1 MTKPTLYL
9 VRMAA
14 FLIAAVLVAALL
26 GRTLYTAFF
35 NNPLLNGLIL
45 VILLFGIAYNLRLV
59 QRLLPEVR
67 WIETLRHPR
76 TGLAPPPPPRL
87 LAPMAGMLSAR
98 NRTDRLTLS
107 THASQALLDSL
118 SARLDES
125 REISRYMT
133 GLLIFLGLLGTFY
146 GLLLTV
152 SSIAGVIGDMSIGS
166 GDVGPMFDQLKSG
179 LAQPLHGMATA
190 FSGSMYGLASAL
202 VLGFLDLT
210 AGQAQNR
217 FFNELEEWLATV
229 TRIAGGASVEGSEAP
244 IPAYVQALL
253 EQTAENLETL
263 QNVLSRGEEGRV
275 RQLQSLD
282 RLQERLGSMTELL
295 QANRELM
302 ARNTD
307 TQTALLAFLRH
318 SGEARTPGTPAFEE
332 GRAQRDQLRSIEGMI
347 GKLIEELHQGR
358 AQATGE
364 IRNDLRLLARTIAAS
379 SGLTTNTNPG

>member
-1 MTKPTLYL
+1 MVLFL
-9 VRMAA
+9 V
-14 FLIAAVLVAALL
+14 VAALAAAAL
-26 GRTLYTAFF
+26 GRTLYAAFF
-35 NNPLLNGLIL
+35 NNPLLDALIL
-45 VILLFGIAYNLRLV
+45 LILAFGIVWNLRVVL
-59 QRLLPEVR
+59 RLQPEVR
-67 WIETLRHPR
+67 WIETLRQPR
-76 TGLAPPPPPRL
+76 TGLAPPPPPKL

-98 NRTDRLTLS
+98 NRSDRLTLS
-107 THASQALLDSL
+107 TQATQALLDSL
-118 SARLDES
+118 SSRLDES

-152 SSIAGVIGDMSIGS
+152 NSIAGVIGGMSAGN
-166 GDVGPMFDQLKSG
+166 GDLNVMFDQLKSG
-179 LAQPLHGMATA
+179 LAQPLHGMGTA
-190 FSGSMYGLASAL
+190 FSGSMFGLASAL

-229 TRIAGGASVEGSEAP
+229 TRFGASAIGEGSEGSV
-244 IPAYVQALL
+244 PAYVQALL

-282 RLQERLGSMTELL
+282 GLQQRLGTMTELL
-295 QANRELM
+295 QANREAM
-302 ARNTD
+302 VRNAEM
-307 TQTALLAFLRH
+307 QGELTAYLRR
-318 SGEARTPGTPAFEE
+318 SGEGET
-332 GRAQRDQLRSIEGMI
+332 RDHLRSIETLLGR
-347 GKLIEELHQGR
+347 LLTELHESR

-379 SGLTTNTNPG
+379 SGAASSGQPSAGRE